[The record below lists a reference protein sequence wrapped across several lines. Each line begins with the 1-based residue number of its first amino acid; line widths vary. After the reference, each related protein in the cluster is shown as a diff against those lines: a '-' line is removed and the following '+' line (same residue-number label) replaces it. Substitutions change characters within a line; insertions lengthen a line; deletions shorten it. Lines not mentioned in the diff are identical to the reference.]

1 MHRSVCVVAFSLAFP
16 LLVFAGQE
24 SGADRPAAPPPISAQ
39 TELSEEEIAQYRA
52 AAGRLLLNDGVA
64 GLKDILEEAGVAPL
78 TFDQETQVQSVW
90 EAHDRERRRV
100 IEADVE
106 VAGSSLADK
115 IRDLEEQLLLA
126 AVKFLNPA
134 QRYAL
139 TRDIAGEANSDL
151 PEDEDELREYL
162 GDLRSPAGRGGRVV
176 IDGFGG
182 GRMPNRDEIQEIRIN
197 ENSFTAEQSRQ
208 GRVQTEIVT
217 RGGTGRFN
225 GDVRFNFADESLDAR
240 NAFAKSRPPY
250 QQRRLNANLSGPAI
264 RDRLTLMLSFYHD
277 TNEDGDTLHAITPNG
292 LVNDAI
298 TRPRKNRGLT
308 TRATAQLND
317 NHVINTSVSFG
328 TFDMTNMGVG
338 GVGLPEQASTM
349 DGRHFNFQIKETAI
363 LSRSLNNEVRFFA
376 GTHSNEF
383 LPVNSGPLI
392 NVLGAFRAGGSTNRG
407 ENRNLDYGFGDLLM
421 YTGRDLSVRL
431 GFDGGYSRED
441 SVSRR
446 NFNGSFVF
454 SSLDDF
460 LAGKPIQYSVNEG
473 DPNLTISQFEAAA
486 FVQSDFRITP
496 RLALGFGLR
505 YETQTNLGDRNNID
519 PRLGFAYSIGSSTVI
534 RGGSGIFHQR
544 LRRRTVGQLIQFD
557 GTRQRSLTIR
567 NPAYPDP
574 FLDEKGE
581 ATVNVPSSIRIRAAD
596 LAAPYTWNTELS
608 IETSFSEGLV
618 LTGAYRFVRGVH
630 LFRGRNLNSPLD
642 VTSTITRSCQP
653 DQDEAT
659 CLPPDPSRG
668 RIVQLESTGTSR
680 NQSLRLGFRQRF
692 SFVNINGNY
701 TLESNYTDA
710 TGPFGLPAD
719 NHDLGAEWA
728 PVSPRHRFNT
738 SVNFRMP
745 WNVNA
750 NTRFNWNTGR
760 PYSLRTGRDD
770 NQDTSTNDRPPGVTR
785 NSLTGPGFFEVS
797 MNLSKSVQLRESR
810 SGSSGP
816 AASGGYY
823 GGRRGIRMT
832 ITANVQNLLNQ
843 VNFQSFSGVQTSPF
857 FGQAT
862 RARRARHVQLSV
874 RFNF

>member
-1 MHRSVCVVAFSLAFP
+1 MR
-16 LLVFAGQE
+16 
-24 SGADRPAAPPPISAQ
+24 
-39 TELSEEEIAQYRA
+39 
-52 AAGRLLLNDGVA
+52 
-64 GLKDILEEAGVAPL
+64 
-78 TFDQETQVQSVW
+78 SVW
-90 EAHDRERRRV
+90 EAHERERRRV
-100 IEADVE
+100 IEANAE
-106 VAGSSLADK
+106 VAGSSLADD
-115 IRDLEEQLLLA
+115 IRELEEQLLLA
-126 AVKFLNPA
+126 SVKFLNPA

-139 TRDIAGEANSDL
+139 TRDIAGDSNSDL

-162 GDLRSPAGRGGRVV
+162 GDLRSPAGGGGRVV

-182 GRMPNRDEIQEIRIN
+182 GRMPSRDEIQEIRIN
-197 ENSFTAEQSRQ
+197 ENSFTAEESRQ
-208 GRVQTEIVT
+208 GRGQTLIVT

-240 NAFAKSRPPY
+240 NAFASFRPPY
-250 QQRRLNANLSGPAI
+250 QQRSLNANLSGPVI
-264 RDRLTLMLSFYHD
+264 RDRLTLTLSFYHD
-277 TNEDGDTLHAITPNG
+277 TSEDGDTLRAITPNG
-292 LVNDAI
+292 LINDAI
-298 TRPRKNRGLT
+298 TRPRRNRNLT
-308 TRATAQLND
+308 TKATAQLTP
-317 NHVINTSVSFG
+317 NHVINASFG
-328 TFDMTNMGVG
+328 FGAHDMTNLGVG
-338 GVGLPEQASTM
+338 GFGLPEQASSR
-349 DGRHFNFQIKETAI
+349 DGRNFYFQIKETAI
-363 LSRSLNNEVRFFA
+363 LSRSLNNEVSFFF
-376 GTHSNEF
+376 GTNSNESF
-383 LPVNSGPLI
+383 PVNSGPMI
-392 NVLGAFRAGGSTNRG
+392 NVLDAFRGGGSPNSG
-407 ENRNLDYGFGDLLM
+407 ENRNVDYGFGDLLM
-421 YTGRDLSVRL
+421 YTGQNLSLKL
-431 GFDGGYSRED
+431 GFDGGYSREE

-446 NFNGSFVF
+446 IFNGSFIF

-460 LAGKPIQYSVNEG
+460 LAGRPLQYSVNQG
-473 DPNLTISQFEAAA
+473 DPNLIVSQFEAAA
-486 FVQSDFRITP
+486 FAQSDFRITP

-505 YETQTNLGDRNNID
+505 YEAQTNLGDRNNID

-544 LRRRTVGQLIQFD
+544 LRRGTVGQLIQFD

-567 NPAYPDP
+567 NPSYPDP
-574 FLDEKGE
+574 FLSANGE
-581 ATVNVPSSIRIRAAD
+581 ATVNVPSSIRVRAAAV
-596 LAAPYTWNTELS
+596 AAPYTWNSELS

-618 LTGAYRFVRGVH
+618 LTGAYRYVRGVH

-642 VTSTITRSCQP
+642 VTSAIPRSCQP
-653 DQDEAT
+653 GQDELT

-719 NHDLGAEWA
+719 NHNLGAEWA
-728 PVSPRHRFNT
+728 RVSPNHRLNT

-745 WNVNA
+745 WNINA
-750 NTRFNWNTGR
+750 NSRFNWNTGR

-770 NQDTSTNDRPPGVTR
+770 NQDTSTNDRPPGVPR
-785 NSLTGPGFFEVS
+785 NSLTGPGFFEIS

-810 SGSSGP
+810 SASSGP

-832 ITANVQNLLNQ
+832 ITANVGNLLNQ

-862 RARRARHVQLSV
+862 RARRARHIRLSF

>member
-1 MHRSVCVVAFSLAFP
+1 MC
-16 LLVFAGQE
+16 
-24 SGADRPAAPPPISAQ
+24 
-39 TELSEEEIAQYRA
+39 
-52 AAGRLLLNDGVA
+52 
-64 GLKDILEEAGVAPL
+64 
-78 TFDQETQVQSVW
+78 
-90 EAHDRERRRV
+90 
-100 IEADVE
+100 
-106 VAGSSLADK
+106 
-115 IRDLEEQLLLA
+115 
-126 AVKFLNPA
+126 
-134 QRYAL
+134 
-139 TRDIAGEANSDL
+139 
-151 PEDEDELREYL
+151 
-162 GDLRSPAGRGGRVV
+162 
-176 IDGFGG
+176 
-182 GRMPNRDEIQEIRIN
+182 
-197 ENSFTAEQSRQ
+197 
-208 GRVQTEIVT
+208 
-217 RGGTGRFN
+217 
-225 GDVRFNFADESLDAR
+225 FADEKLDAR
-240 NAFAKSRPPY
+240 NAFALSRPPY
-250 QQRRLNANLSGPAI
+250 QERNLEVNLSGPVI
-264 RDRLTLMLSFYHD
+264 RERLTLTLSFEHETD
-277 TNEDGDTLHAITPNG
+277 ERGETLRAITPDG
-292 LVNDAI
+292 LINDAI
-298 TRPRKNRGLT
+298 TQPRKNRGLT

-317 NHVINTSVSFG
+317 SHVVNTSFSFE
-328 TFDMTNMGVG
+328 TFDMANLGVG
-338 GVGLPEQASTM
+338 GFGLPEQASSW
-349 DGRHFNFQIKETAI
+349 DRRHFSFQIKETAI
-363 LSRSLNNEVRFFA
+363 LSRTLNNEVRFFF
-376 GTHSNEF
+376 GKNSNESF
-383 LPVNSGPLI
+383 PANSGPLI
-392 NVLGAFRAGGSTNRG
+392 NVLDAFRGGGSPNSG

-421 YTGRDLSVRL
+421 YTGRNLSVKL

-446 NFNGSFVF
+446 NFNGSFIF

-460 LAGKPIQYSVNEG
+460 LAGRPIQYSVNQG
-473 DPNLTISQFEAAA
+473 DPNLRVSQFEAAA

-496 RLALGFGLR
+496 RLAVGLGLR
-505 YETQTNLGDRNNID
+505 YESQTNLGDLNNVD

-544 LRRRTVGQLIQFD
+544 LRRGTVGQLIQFD

-567 NPAYPDP
+567 NPSYPDP
-574 FLDEKGE
+574 FLGE
-581 ATVNVPSSIRIRAAD
+581 DGETTIDVPSSIRVRADD
-596 LAAPYTWNTELS
+596 LAAPYTWNFEVS

-642 VTSTITRSCQP
+642 VTSTIARSCQL
-653 DQDEAT
+653 DQNEAT

-680 NQSLRLGFRQRF
+680 NQNLRLGFRQRF

-728 PVSPRHRFNT
+728 PVSAKRRFNT

-745 WNVNA
+745 WSVNA

-770 NQDTSTNDRPPGVTR
+770 NQDTNTNDRPPGVPR

-810 SGSSGP
+810 TASSGP

-832 ITANVQNLLNQ
+832 MSANVQNLLNQ
-843 VNFQSFSGVQTSPF
+843 VNFQRFSGVQTSPL

-862 RARRARHVQLSV
+862 RARRARHIRLSV